1 MTPDVAVIL
10 YVNSTAIHG
19 GAEEALLHL
28 VRAAAQLGHRPVLAT
43 PGDGWLPEAARASG
57 AVTEFVSVLPEAMTT
72 DSALAQ
78 WGPWLPSAL
87 AVARVARR
95 HGAAIVHS
103 NTPRTAYHGGL
114 AARLSGARAIT
125 HCYDIL
131 GLPYASAPKAWL
143 LDRLSDWTLTVSDAV
158 ASALVAHAPRLSGR
172 MSTLY
177 HGFDAARVA
186 GSPAA
191 DLTALFGVPK
201 DARVIVHASAMTPW
215 KGQDVLVE
223 AFRTV
228 AAARADAHLVLVGG
242 SQGSGRQDRFEETLR
257 ARVASAGLG
266 KRVTFTGWR
275 EDWCAILAAAEIFVH
290 APTGPDPLPLVVLHA
305 AALGRAIVAGRTG
318 GIPEIL
324 GDPPAGLWV
333 PTGDAPAMAASIEAL
348 LADPAR
354 GRALGAR
361 ARERAGLFSIERM
374 TTALAGVYDRL
385 LHERR

>member
-1 MTPDVAVIL
+1 MAVIL

-28 VRAAAQLGHRPVLAT
+28 VRAAVHSGHRPVLAT

-57 AVTEFVSVLPEAMTT
+57 AIIEIVPQLPEAMAT
-72 DSALAQ
+72 DRARAQ
-78 WGPWLPSAL
+78 FGPWLPSAL
-87 AVARVARR
+87 ALAQVVRR
-95 HGAAIVHS
+95 HGARIVHS

-114 AARLSGARAIT
+114 AARLAGRRAVT

-158 ASALVAHAPRLSGR
+158 AAAIAGHAPRISGR

-177 HGFDAARVA
+177 HGFDAAAVGA
-186 GSPAA
+186 TPPA
-191 DLTALFGVPK
+191 DLAALFGVPR

-215 KGQDVLVE
+215 KGQDLLVE
-223 AFRTV
+223 AFRAV
-228 AAARADAHLVLVGG
+228 AAARSDTHLVLVGG

-290 APTGPDPLPLVVLHA
+290 APTGPDSLPLVVLHA
-305 AALGRAIVAGRTG
+305 AALGRAIVAAKTG

-324 GDPPAGLWV
+324 GEPPAGCWA
-333 PTGDAPAMAASIEAL
+333 PPGDATALAATIEEL
-348 LADPAR
+348 LADP
-354 GRALGAR
+354 GRRKALGAK
-361 ARERAGLFSIERM
+361 ARERAALFSIERM
-374 TTALAGVYDRL
+374 TATLADVYDRL